1 MTVVDEDEDVANPL
15 VSIAGD
21 GNTAVVDVNDDIA
34 GGVDDLSLSWLSP
47 LDPATSPTIPP
58 PPPADVVVVAGRC

>member
-21 GNTAVVDVNDDIA
+21 GYTVVVDVNDDIA

-47 LDPATSPTIPP
+47 LDPATSPTTT
-58 PPPADVVVVAGRC
+58 PPPAAVVVAGRC

>member
-21 GNTAVVDVNDDIA
+21 GNTVVVDVNDDIA

-47 LDPATSPTIPP
+47 LDPATSPTSTT
-58 PPPADVVVVAGRC
+58 PPPAAVVVAGRC